1 MIDTVSSSSHHCSM
15 KSDRHDAIRDHL
27 YRNGPTGIAELAIAT
42 DASVAT
48 IRRDLQMLEQSG
60 LIMRTH
66 GSARIADAS
75 TLEVAFRVRETQNIA
90 AKRAIASAVAPLIT
104 PNSSVFMD
112 AGTTVLQFARH
123 LRLNP
128 MPLTVF
134 TNGLLVA
141 LELLNLPK
149 LQVTVLGGQMRDE
162 NVSLVGPFAESM
174 LDSIWLDTLLLG
186 AGAVSSDG
194 RIYTYDIG
202 EANLNTRMIGRAS
215 RIVILAD
222 SSKFGQTATFAV
234 GSIPS
239 GTTIVTD
246 DGLSAEWQGR
256 LTDLG
261 AKVITTKF
269 EMNG

>member
-1 MIDTVSSSSHHCSM
+1 MKIDRQS
-15 KSDRHDAIRDHL
+15 AIREHL
-27 YRNGPTGIAELAIAT
+27 YRNGPMGITELAVAT

-48 IRRDLQMLEQSG
+48 IRRDLQMLEQAG

-66 GSARIADAS
+66 GRARIADA
-75 TLEVAFRVRETQNIA
+75 TTMEVAFRVRETQNIA
-90 AKRAIASAVAPLIT
+90 AKRAIASAVVPLIS
-104 PNSSVFMD
+104 PNSSLFLD

-128 MPLTVF
+128 IPLTIF
-134 TNGLLVA
+134 TNGLMVA
-141 LELLNLPK
+141 IELLNLPK
-149 LQVTVLGGQMRDE
+149 VNVTVLGGQMRDE

-202 EANLNTRMIGRAS
+202 EAKLNARMIGRAS
-215 RIVILAD
+215 RVVILAD
-222 SSKFGQTATFAV
+222 SSKFGQTAPFAV
-234 GSIPS
+234 ASIPA
-239 GTTIVTD
+239 GAIVVS
-246 DGLSAEWQGR
+246 DGGLAMEWRSR

-261 AKVITTKF
+261 AQIIINDGETT
-269 EMNG
+269 G